1 MQQLEIQYFFPLTE
15 QIPLDLDYT
24 PCVEYQRYKAGL
36 VPMGTITSYLV
47 NANNGVTSFANT
59 RVEPTINFMP
69 EPDSVGYWEVTKSL
83 HVWRKTKP
91 NWLHRKHTE
100 FLLGWKWKDK

>member
-24 PCVEYQRYKAGL
+24 PSENYDRAKRNL
-36 VPMGTITSYLV
+36 VSTTTISNYLTVNGSTTITAPVL
-47 NANNGVTSFANT
+47 SF
-59 RVEPTINFMP
+59 VP
-69 EPDSVGYWEVTKSL
+69 EDGSVGYWEVTKTL
-83 HVWRKTKP
+83 HIWRKTKP